1 MTAIQFL
8 GKAFQAAGTASANVL
23 RQECA
28 WRMGGTKSK
37 DGGEEQEERSEKTQ
51 KLGVGDDA
59 GLSCHLKDFGCDFLL
74 RKIRSHQ
81 KILCTRKMAW
91 RGGVRLIIR
100 VQTATNS
107 K

>member
-8 GKAFQAAGTASANVL
+8 GKACPKAGEWEE
-23 RQECA
+23 Q
-28 WRMGGTKSK
+28 KSK
-37 DGGEEQEERSEKTQ
+37 EGGEEQEERSEKSE
-51 KLGVGDDA
+51 KLRVGDDA
-59 GLSCHLKDFGCDFLL
+59 GLSCHLKEFGCDFLL
-74 RKIRSHQ
+74 RKISHW

-91 RGGVRLIIR
+91 RGGVRWIIR